1 MAVKTFCQWIF
12 SNSKTSVNIC
22 RSTSSP
28 FLKHQMFNICKHL
41 HPDEFPIWLAV
52 NRWDGMHQIKVKVA
66 QPRCRDAELD
76 KLHASYES
84 EDGIFYEH
92 YIGISLI
99 KGQRRSNH
107 PHPRDIWHVQQA
119 ATEKYGIQNQRNT
132 FDKMREISLI
142 KSEKYMLE
150 NKRNVTESKKYMLYN
165 QRNISFKIR
174 GIHVTESDK
183 CTLTKPEKCYRIRNR
198 VLEKSEK
205 QCHIIRDSGKY
216 MFLPC
221 PIGRVG
227 PPRLALC
234 LSPFPFAVTISHKK
248 YTTINVIISLL
259 YIWISMPVLYL
270 YFNFI
275 CICICCDL
283 GASREAWFEY
293 VQDASAACLG
303 FAPNPNP
310 DHTSSA
316 VATTAY

>member
-1 MAVKTFCQWIF
+1 
-12 SNSKTSVNIC
+12 
-22 RSTSSP
+22 
-28 FLKHQMFNICKHL
+28 
-41 HPDEFPIWLAV
+41 
-52 NRWDGMHQIKVKVA
+52 MHQIKVKVA

-107 PHPRDIWHVQQA
+107 PHPGDIWHVQQA

-150 NKRNVTESKKYMLYN
+150 NKRNTCYRIKEIHVTESKKYMLYN

-259 YIWISMPVLYL
+259 SIWISIS
-270 YFNFI
+270 FNLI
-275 CICICCDL
+275 CICICRDL
-283 GASREAWFEY
+283 GASREALVWIWARCKMQVLLVLALHPTHTRTIHP
-293 VQDASAACLG
+293 VQWPSL
-303 FAPNPNP
+303 
-310 DHTSSA
+310 HTSRKKSGNPVHA
-316 VATTAY
+316 LFSREKC